1 MKELEA
7 LFRPIKVGNV
17 QLKNRLVM
25 LAIATVYTTD
35 GRVNDRL
42 RDFVVER
49 AKGGVGL
56 ITFGILEP
64 LPVGPHSTHAAID
77 HDKFVPGLRQ
87 AVEAIHVAGAKV
99 AAQIGVTEGYAKSE
113 DAHLEHVSASAVS
126 VRPNLPPPRALTIE
140 EIHMMVD
147 AFGEA
152 TRRAREA
159 GFDAVELHAGI
170 GFLINRFLSTCTNQR
185 TDEYGGSMENRM
197 RFLLEILD
205 SARRK
210 AGSDYTLWCRIS
222 AEEFMKG
229 GLTLEDT
236 KKMAPI
242 MVKAGAKALDV
253 QVGWHESP
261 VPLVQM
267 YVPRGAY
274 VHVAEAIKRVVSV
287 PVIAAYR
294 INDPL
299 VAARVVAEGK
309 ADLVGMARA
318 LIADPELPNKANEG
332 RFEDIRRCIAC
343 CHCLDQ
349 IMEDKPLACA
359 VNARCGREAEYTIG
373 TAARARKVFV
383 IGGGPAGMEAA
394 RVAALRG
401 HRVTLWEKGNQLGGQ
416 LRLAAVPPGKDE
428 INSLTA
434 YLSGQVSKLGVK
446 VNLGQEATAQAIER
460 GKPDAVI
467 VASGATP
474 IIPDIPGVRGAN
486 VVTALEVLG
495 GTRQVGERVVVI
507 GGGMVGCETAELLAQ
522 QGKKVTV
529 LEMLGRIGSDIGRTT
544 RWVVLQ
550 RLGKAGVRTET
561 KAKVEEITDK
571 GVRAKRDGSSEFFEA
586 DSVVLAVG
594 FQASQALAKGLEG
607 KVAELH
613 MIGDCTEPRRIAQ
626 AIESGLRVAREL

>member
-1 MKELEA
+1 
-7 LFRPIKVGNV
+7 
-17 QLKNRLVM
+17 
-25 LAIATVYTTD
+25 
-35 GRVNDRL
+35 
-42 RDFVVER
+42 
-49 AKGGVGL
+49 
-56 ITFGILEP
+56 
-64 LPVGPHSTHAAID
+64 
-77 HDKFVPGLRQ
+77 
-87 AVEAIHVAGAKV
+87 
-99 AAQIGVTEGYAKSE
+99 
-113 DAHLEHVSASAVS
+113 
-126 VRPNLPPPRALTIE
+126 
-140 EIHMMVD
+140 
-147 AFGEA
+147 
-152 TRRAREA
+152 
-159 GFDAVELHAGI
+159 
-170 GFLINRFLSTCTNQR
+170 
-185 TDEYGGSMENRM
+185 
-197 RFLLEILD
+197 
-205 SARRK
+205 
-210 AGSDYTLWCRIS
+210 
-222 AEEFMKG
+222 
-229 GLTLEDT
+229 
-236 KKMAPI
+236 
-242 MVKAGAKALDV
+242 
-253 QVGWHESP
+253 
-261 VPLVQM
+261 
-267 YVPRGAY
+267 
-274 VHVAEAIKRVVSV
+274 
-287 PVIAAYR
+287 
-294 INDPL
+294 
-299 VAARVVAEGK
+299 
-309 ADLVGMARA
+309 MARA

-332 RFEDIRRCIAC
+332 RLEDIRRCIAC